1 MGHLANSAR
10 ACLCVLVRACERVWV
25 AVRGENK
32 VVGEAVKGKRERGDE
47 GEVGKCVGGGV
58 CVKWKSTN
66 WKEIQI
72 ANQNIFSEKRV
83 F

>member
-1 MGHLANSAR
+1 MR
-10 ACLCVLVRACERVWV
+10 ACACVCACVRMWV

-32 VVGEAVKGKRERGDE
+32 VEGVEVVVVGEAVKGKRERGDE